1 MGGRRRYAPRV
12 IFYAVTFG
20 ALDCEQRM
28 TASRAAAAEMR
39 GGRRASLRISYASF
53 ESRVAAGALDVLV
66 LFIIASLLV
75 TAGSLVVL
83 ISSNFEKVDPSA
95 TSINIFWG
103 CVGAIAP
110 ALLLYF
116 FIGLAWKGQTVG
128 AAVMQIMVIRSD
140 GRPLGVLGSVARVIG
155 LLIYLIIIAAGVIAA
170 FVMRSSTAAAGA
182 AVSGA
187 FLLAALGFIWA
198 AFDSHRRTLHD
209 RIAGT
214 IVVRLV

>member
-1 MGGRRRYAPRV
+1 
-12 IFYAVTFG
+12 
-20 ALDCEQRM
+20 M
-28 TASRAAAAEMR
+28 TASGAIARDGQR
-39 GGRRASLRISYASF
+39 GRQRSLRVSYASF

-75 TAGSLVVL
+75 SAGSLIVL
-83 ISSNFEKVDPSA
+83 ISSDFEKVDPSG

-103 CVGAIAP
+103 CAGAIVP
-110 ALLLYF
+110 AFLLYF

-140 GRPLGVLGSVARVIG
+140 GRPLGVLGAVARVIG
-155 LLIYLIIIAAGVIAA
+155 LLIYALIIAGGIIVAFAFRTNTIVAAGAISAS
-170 FVMRSSTAAAGA
+170 FILAAAGI
-182 AVSGA
+182 
-187 FLLAALGFIWA
+187 IWA

-214 IVVRLV
+214 IVVRLA